1 MSLELKNIEKKIGA
15 ETHIYPTSLKLE
27 KNTINVL
34 LGSTLAGKT
43 TLMQIMAGL
52 DKPTSGQI
60 WFNQKNV
67 TGKKVQSRN
76 CSMVYQQFINYPN
89 YTVFENIAS
98 PLMIT
103 GVKTDEIKQRVGKVA
118 ELLKLSAMLN
128 KKPDELS
135 GGQQQ
140 RTALARALVKDS
152 DLILLDEPLAN
163 LDFKLREELREELP
177 KLFEDRDCIVVYA
190 TTEPSDALM
199 IGGNTATLLEGKV
212 IQYGK
217 TLEVYNKPDNLISA
231 KVFSDPP
238 MNIAEVK
245 KSGDICKLN
254 DNSVQWK
261 PSTKIKDGIYKI
273 GIRPHNITTYKEGN
287 NSVEINGKVQISELS
302 GSESLIHF
310 TNGNLN
316 WVSLSNGIQ
325 QKKIAA
331 VIGII
336 GAIDT
341 PIIYFAANLWERAHP
356 PLVTGPASN
365 QDSSLSGSIELTLL
379 VSAVAFSLLLFS
391 LIKLRYSVHKSED
404 AVNLFYRNSSIESNT
419 L

>member
-1 MSLELKNIEKKIGA
+1 MLPPFFKTKFLFMSLELKNIEKKIGID
-15 ETHIYPTSLKLE
+15 THIYPTNLKLE

-217 TLEVYNKPDNLISA
+217 TLEVYNKPDNLTSA

-325 QKKIAA
+325 QKNVGENTKLYMNT
-331 VIGII
+331 
-336 GAIDT
+336 DEFL
-341 PIIYFAANLWERAHP
+341 YFDQNNR
-356 PLVTGPASN
+356 LVNNG
-365 QDSSLSGSIELTLL
+365 
-379 VSAVAFSLLLFS
+379 
-391 LIKLRYSVHKSED
+391 
-404 AVNLFYRNSSIESNT
+404 
-419 L
+419 